1 MLWRSSKSERA
12 RSKEKI
18 SPRPK
23 RLTSPGAAHTSD
35 TLSRIHTFLHPPA
48 PSQGLLRPPTPPI
61 AGVPAT
67 PSGPVSPRPSAPGTR
82 SCLSPQGTP
91 SPQPPEPACAP
102 ASAPAV
108 PFPQTGPTTS
118 LNLAAHCLTRSSVLS
133 PWSPLD
139 CPASIVF
146 TQVDHLRSE
155 APSYTHR
162 GSVSTETTHKVNLS
176 ENLFRQMILYGRWC
190 RIPSRHQRSLG
201 RAVRVWHFEPKDFL
215 PGPRGAFG
223 AVSAWRR
230 DPRPGDPANP

>member
-1 MLWRSSKSERA
+1 MGQVERKDFPKAQETHLPPAPHTPRTPSPASTHSS
-12 RSKEKI
+12 
-18 SPRPK
+18 
-23 RLTSPGAAHTSD
+23 T
-35 TLSRIHTFLHPPA
+35 PPA
-48 PSQGLLRPPTPPI
+48 PSQGLLRPPIPPI

-67 PSGPVSPRPSAPGTR
+67 LAPPFRPRFPRPSAPGTR

-139 CPASIVF
+139 CPAPIVF

-162 GSVSTETTHKVNLS
+162 GSVSTEATHKVNLS

-190 RIPSRHQRSLG
+190 RIPSRHRRSLG
-201 RAVRVWHFEPKDFL
+201 KAVQVWHFEPKDFL
-215 PGPRGAFG
+215 PGARGAFG

-230 DPRPGDPANP
+230 DPRPGDPADP